1 MIAALLMSI
10 SILSVFYLTVLA
22 KFSIDGFEL
31 RSRGKNTILALG
43 LDFFIY

>member
-10 SILSVFYLTVLA
+10 STLSVFYLTCFA

-31 RSRGKNTILALG
+31 RLRAKNTIFASGFEL
-43 LDFFIY
+43 FIY